1 MELFTQNLNDDHR
14 GLIIKLNKVKSLGR
28 VSPEAKE
35 ILFSSK
41 QILLSHLRKE
51 DEHLYPVLKKAGEKN
66 ENIKKIVDSFSQEME
81 TISKNAITFF
91 NKYEKESQG
100 ADFSADLENLLAT
113 LRNRIH
119 REENI
124 LYKMFNE
131 VKSSVS

>member
-66 ENIKKIVDSFSQEME
+66 ENIKI
-81 TISKNAITFF
+81 
-91 NKYEKESQG
+91 
-100 ADFSADLENLLAT
+100 
-113 LRNRIH
+113 
-119 REENI
+119 
-124 LYKMFNE
+124 
-131 VKSSVS
+131 